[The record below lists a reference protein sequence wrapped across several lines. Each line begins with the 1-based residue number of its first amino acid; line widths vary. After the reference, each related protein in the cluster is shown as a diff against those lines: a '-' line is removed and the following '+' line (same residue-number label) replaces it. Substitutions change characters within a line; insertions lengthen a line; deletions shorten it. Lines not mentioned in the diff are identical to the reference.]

1 MADTNNYVLGKGELH
16 FAPFKT
22 GTQNPSGERYLGN
35 TPELALTIE
44 TQDLDH
50 FSSDRGIREK
60 DDSVV
65 LEVTRR
71 GNFTCDNIDPKN
83 LAVFFF
89 GAASA
94 LAQTGATVT
103 AEAIADVVLGTYY
116 QLGVSDVNPTGVR
129 ALDLHSTGPD
139 VKIVVKKGATT
150 FVEGDDYTIDMD
162 LARLYIMPAG
172 DIVDGDDITVDYK
185 TKTATRDHVISGSQA
200 IEGSLR
206 LIARNP
212 KGANYDYFLPWAKL
226 TPNGDFALKGEDWM
240 TIPFNIEALRK
251 TGLEAIYLDGRAVTA

>member
-1 MADTNNYVLGKGELH
+1 MATNNYVLGKGELF
-16 FAPFKT
+16 FAPFLV
-22 GTQNPSGERYLGN
+22 GGQVPEPERYLGN

-71 GNFTCDNIDPKN
+71 GNFSCDNIDPKN

-89 GAASA
+89 GSASVQ
-94 LAQTGATVT
+94 AQTVATVT
-103 AEAIADVVLGTYY
+103 DEALGLAKPDTYV
-116 QLGVSDVNPTGVR
+116 QLGVTALNPTGVR

-139 VKIVVKKGATT
+139 VKIILKADAVTMT
-150 FVEGDDYTIDMD
+150 EGDDYDIDMD
-162 LARLYIMPAG
+162 LGRVYIRPDG
-172 DIVDGDDITVDYK
+172 DIAEGDVLLVSYK
-185 TKTATRDHVISGSQA
+185 TKVATRDHVISGSSA
-200 IEGSLR
+200 IEGTLR
-206 LIARNP
+206 LVARNP
-212 KGANYDYFLPWAKL
+212 KGKNFDYFLPWAKL

>member
-1 MADTNNYVLGKGELH
+1 MPDTNNYVLGKGELY
-16 FAPFKT
+16 FAPFAT
-22 GTQNPSGERYLGN
+22 GTQVPAGERYLGN

-89 GAASA
+89 GAASK
-94 LAQTGATVT
+94 LAQSAGTFTD
-103 AEAIADVVLGTYY
+103 EPIPNVVLGSYY
-116 QLGVSDVNPTGVR
+116 QLGVSDINPTGVR
-129 ALDLHSTGPD
+129 KLDNQATGPT
-139 VKIVVKKGATT
+139 VHILLKKGATT
-150 FVEGDDYTIDMD
+150 FVEGDDYEIDMD
-162 LARLYIMPAG
+162 LARVQILEDG
-172 DIVDGDDITVDYK
+172 DIEEGDDLTVTYK
-185 TKTATRDHVISGSQA
+185 TLAATRDHVISGSAA
-200 IEGSLR
+200 IEGTLR
-206 LIARNP
+206 LVARNP

-251 TGLEAIYLDGRAVTA
+251 TGLEAIYLDGRAVTG